1 MGTRMVVA
9 RGFFLRDPYVRVQFV
24 RDFLIRA
31 PSETFLSL
39 FPFGQRSFLSEYST
53 KINHMS
59 ANREEGDGN
68 LWPKSLWWR
77 WTSDESVTLTKDASD
92 QKVYDKGFS
101 DERVSDELAFHQR
114 VTPLGRRDRLPHHIL
129 NLEFQSDES
138 RGSHNKESL
147 PPPLASRCGGVS
159 IYWIMWFILIL
170 ILVMLL

>member
-1 MGTRMVVA
+1 MMLWRIHNFSSA
-9 RGFFLRDPYVRVQFV
+9 WHQNLH
-24 RDFLIRA
+24 DFLSFCIWFDYIEPWMVPYGYQDGCGQRFF
-31 PSETFLSL
+31 PQRLMSEYNSSETFWSEHHSSETFLSL

-68 LWPKSLWWR
+68 LWPKNLWWR

-114 VTPLGRRDRLPHHIL
+114 I
-129 NLEFQSDES
+129 SDQMGHTT
-138 RGSHNKESL
+138 RK
-147 PPPLASRCGGVS
+147 A
-159 IYWIMWFILIL
+159 W
-170 ILVMLL
+170 

>member
-1 MGTRMVVA
+1 MLKIKTPKSTW
-9 RGFFLRDPYVRVQFV
+9 FPLFLHMIWLYRTMDGSIWVPGWLWPEVFSSETLMSEYNSSETFWSEHHS
-24 RDFLIRA
+24 
-31 PSETFLSL
+31 SETFLSL

-53 KINHMS
+53 KLNHMS

-114 VTPLGRRDRLPHHIL
+114 I
-129 NLEFQSDES
+129 SDQMGHTT
-138 RGSHNKESL
+138 RK
-147 PPPLASRCGGVS
+147 A
-159 IYWIMWFILIL
+159 W
-170 ILVMLL
+170 